1 MAKYKVEIVTSEC
14 TGCMACNASCP
25 ENFEMAEV
33 DGALK
38 AKAKK
43 PEVNELNCAMDAA
56 QVCPVNCIHI
66 TEIDGDSEKK
76 LI

>member
-1 MAKYKVEIVTSEC
+1 MAKYKVEIDREQC

-25 ENFEMAEV
+25 ENFEMKDDASGV
-33 DGALK
+33 PK
-38 AKAKK
+38 AHAKK
-43 PEVNELNCAMDAA
+43 EEVEELNCCMDAA

-66 TEIDGDSEKK
+66 TEMETGKK

>member
-1 MAKYKVEIVTSEC
+1 MTKYKFEIVTAEC
-14 TGCMACNASCP
+14 TGCAACNACCP
-25 ENFEMAEV
+25 ENFEMTEI
-33 DGALK
+33 DGAPK

-43 PEVNELNCAMDAA
+43 DECENLGCCMDAA

-66 TEIDGDSEKK
+66 TDVDENKK